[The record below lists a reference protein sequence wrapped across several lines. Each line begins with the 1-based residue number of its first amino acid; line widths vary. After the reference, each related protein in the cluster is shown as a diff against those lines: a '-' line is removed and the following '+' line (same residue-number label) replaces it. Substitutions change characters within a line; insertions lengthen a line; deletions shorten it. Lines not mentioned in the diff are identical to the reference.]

1 MSEPST
7 EEKQAVKKAAKST
20 RTGGDRASTSKKK
33 STSRGK
39 KSPAATGKRRKKTQE
54 VKTTDL
60 KKDVVRKSKSIKR
73 AERQDGSIAPPP
85 VVEPAPEEIYAPDLE
100 DEEYSAEEF
109 AGMMEMYVST
119 MGDIKEGE
127 IIKGKVMGVT
137 RDVVIVDVGF
147 KSEGVIPLDEFPQ
160 PLNISVGE
168 EVEVFLDAVEDQNG
182 QLILSKQKADFLRV
196 WDHIREAYEQ
206 GALIEGKL
214 VKRIKGGMV
223 VDLFGVDAFLP
234 GSQIA
239 LRQVPDFDS
248 LIGQMMPVK
257 IIKLNKSRRNIVV
270 SRRVVLE
277 EERDRLRT
285 ELLTEVEVGQVRQGT
300 VKNITDFGVFIDL
313 GGVDGL
319 LHITDMS
326 WGRIRHPSELVAIS
340 DTVDIKI
347 LDFDAKTSRI
357 SLGLKQLTPY
367 PWDNIEEK
375 YPIETRV
382 KGKIVSITDYGAFVE
397 LEKGVE
403 GLIHVS
409 EMSWRQHVRHPSK
422 FVQIGDQVEAIVL
435 NIDKDHQKISLGIK
449 QLEPDPWSTV
459 EEKYPLGSRH
469 EGRVRNITAFGAF
482 VELEEG
488 IDGLVHISDLSWT
501 RRIQHPSEILKKN
514 DKVTVVVLAIDAEN
528 RKISLGHK
536 QIIADPW
543 PTFHERFRAGKEMS
557 GKIIRLLERGCV
569 VELEGEVEGFVP
581 LNQLGKRD
589 LEKPEDAFSIGDGL
603 SLKIIEFDPT
613 NKRIVLSVDA
623 YYRDKERSELERF
636 ISEHPTKTVL
646 LSETVGEKKGKPQ
659 GTEDSIPGKASVE
672 SPTSEDRPEQA
683 VGTVAEGTS
692 VEKPKNQEPAE
703 ASTEQQPEGQP
714 PTEAPVEPG
723 PGDEL
728 SSKLPTEE
736 KSDNES
742 VELEKEKPE

>member
-7 EEKQAVKKAAKST
+7 EEKKAVDTAAKST
-20 RTGGDRASTSKKK
+20 KTGGDRASKSTKKG
-33 STSRGK
+33 TSRGK
-39 KSPAATGKRRKKTQE
+39 KSPATSDKRKKKTQE
-54 VKTTDL
+54 VRTTDL
-60 KKDVVRKSKSIKR
+60 KKDVVRKSKSLKR
-73 AERQDGSIAPPP
+73 TERQDSGIAPPVAELPP
-85 VVEPAPEEIYAPDLE
+85 VEIYAPDLE
-100 DEEYSAEEF
+100 DEEYSPDEF
-109 AGMMEMYVST
+109 ATMMQMYDST

-127 IIKGKVMGVT
+127 IVKGKVMGVT
-137 RDVVIVDVGF
+137 HDVVIVDVGF
-147 KSEGVIPLDEFPQ
+147 KSEGVIALDEFPQ

-168 EVEVFLDAVEDQNG
+168 EIEVFLDAVEDQNG

-196 WDHIREAYEQ
+196 WDHIREAYDE
-206 GALIEGKL
+206 GAIIEGKL

-248 LIGQMMPVK
+248 LISQMMPVK

-277 EERDRLRT
+277 EERDQMRT
-285 ELLTEVEVGQVRQGT
+285 KLLAEIEIGQVREGI

-340 DTVDIKI
+340 DTLQIKI
-347 LDFDAKTSRI
+347 LDFDVKTSRI
-357 SLGLKQLTPY
+357 SLGMKQLTPY

-375 YPIETRV
+375 YPIESRI

-469 EGRVRNITAFGAF
+469 EGRIRNITAFGAF

-514 DKVTVVVLAIDAEN
+514 EKVTVVVLAIDAEN

-543 PTFHERFRAGKEMS
+543 PTFHERFRAGKEML
-557 GKIIRLLERGCV
+557 GKIMRILERGCV

-589 LEKPEDAFSIGDGL
+589 MEKPEDAFSPGDEL
-603 SLKIIEFDPT
+603 NLKIIEFDPT

-623 YYRDKERSELERF
+623 YYRDRERSELEKF
-636 ISEHPTKTVL
+636 LAEHPTKTV
-646 LSETVGEKKGKPQ
+646 SMAEAVGEKKSEPRRS
-659 GTEDSIPGKASVE
+659 EDSAPVATPTETPAPGEKL
-672 SPTSEDRPEQA
+672 EQ
-683 VGTVAEGTS
+683 G
-692 VEKPKNQEPAE
+692 VEKPAGETSTAE
-703 ASTEQQPEGQP
+703 APAVEPIPETPVDEKPESQP
-714 PTEAPVEPG
+714 PTEVTA
-723 PGDEL
+723 
-728 SSKLPTEE
+728 EE
-736 KSDNES
+736 KPDGKPAIEAAA
-742 VELEKEKPE
+742 EEEPEDKPEEPEEGKSE